1 MFFLTHKDRYSHI
14 LPGRCSPP
22 RYTPHRYLYMRDIHE
37 RRYYPRNSISYTV
50 PYFHS
55 AVPVLNMYQDQSYK
69 SIEQHQ
75 MMVDQKHCLI
85 SMAEMSHLWR

>member
-1 MFFLTHKDRYSHI
+1 MYFITHMDTYSHI
-14 LPGRCSPP
+14 RPGRCSPP
-22 RYTPHRYLYMRDIHE
+22 RCTPRRYLYMRDIHE
-37 RRYYPRNSISYTV
+37 RRYYPGNNISYTV
-50 PYFHS
+50 QYFHS